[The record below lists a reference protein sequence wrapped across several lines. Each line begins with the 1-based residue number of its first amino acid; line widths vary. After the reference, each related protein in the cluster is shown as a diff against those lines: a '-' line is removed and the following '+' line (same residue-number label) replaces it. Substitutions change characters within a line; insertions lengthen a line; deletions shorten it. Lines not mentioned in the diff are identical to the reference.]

1 MVKYFDELKR
11 AMEYLGEQE
20 DTVFLG
26 QAVAYKG
33 TAMSNTLKDIDP
45 EKLIEMPVCE
55 EMQMG
60 ITNGLAVTGK
70 VIIRTG
76 IGSERPLNPQ
86 AQHVGDF
93 TEGFRLMLK
102 NTEIIRLKEP
112 EDIFPAY
119 QKAYNRTDGKNTIL
133 VEYGDFY
140 NEK

>member
-1 MVKYFDELKR
+1 MPTFTHG
-11 AMEYLGEQE
+11 EY
-20 DTVFLG
+20 
-26 QAVAYKG
+26 Y
-33 TAMSNTLKDIDP
+33 P
-45 EKLIEMPVCE
+45 
-55 EMQMG
+55 
-60 ITNGLAVTGK
+60 K